1 MTRRSRVFYFGMITT
16 DTYARAVG
24 IKTYAGAATRKMFL
38 VTRAM
43 RYVGHRAVIV
53 SLPFVGSGAS
63 RARYGKVVTSDAGVP
78 AVFLET
84 LRSKY
89 LRKLYGPLLLASFS
103 WRRVKQQDTVIVYN
117 HAIEYIPALLSLRLR
132 GIKTVQ
138 DIEDAPTQEER
149 GLRGLLNRLS
159 FAATLRLTAQRKM
172 VVADHVARGLGLKD
186 YVVIRGV
193 SSQETDASLGPN
205 TQKWDDL
212 RAGQALKIHFGGT
225 LISETG
231 IDLFCAAVDRLA
243 QDEGKLA
250 RPIVFSVTGIGELDK
265 IRDLQARVQGS
276 VKIDV
281 ALHPEL
287 DMAEYL
293 ALIDSCHASLSL
305 KLPASELAHTT
316 FPSKVIEIT
325 ASGLA
330 LVSTQFGDV
339 TEIFDDDSTFFLNAG
354 EASNLSELILVI
366 ASDPDAIEQ
375 VARAGQAVC
384 MGTFS
389 PETVG
394 NEMTRLI
401 RDA

>member
-1 MTRRSRVFYFGMITT
+1 MITT
-16 DTYARAVG
+16 DTYARAVE

-43 RYVGHRAVIV
+43 RYVGLRAVIV

-63 RARYGKVVTSDAGVP
+63 RARYAQVITSDAGVP

-89 LRKLYGPLLLASFS
+89 LRKLYVPLLLASFS

-159 FAATLRLTAQRKM
+159 FAATQRLTAPRKM
-172 VVADHVARGLGLKD
+172 VVADHVARGLDLKD

-193 SSQETDASLGPN
+193 SSQETDVSLGPN

-231 IDLFCAAVDRLA
+231 VDLFCAAVDRLV
-243 QDEGKLA
+243 QDEDQLA
-250 RPIVFSVTGIGELDK
+250 RQIAFFVTGIGELDK

-281 ALHPEL
+281 ALQPEL
-287 DMAEYL
+287 DKAEYL

-305 KLPASELAHTT
+305 KRPASELAHTT

-330 LVSTQFGDV
+330 LVSTRLGDV
-339 TEIFDDDSTFFLNAG
+339 AEIFDDDSAFFLNAG
-354 EASNLSELILVI
+354 EASSLSELILAI
-366 ASDPDAIEQ
+366 ASDPDTIEQ
-375 VARAGQAVC
+375 VARAGQEVC
-384 MGTFS
+384 MRTFS

-394 NEMTRLI
+394 HEMTRLI
-401 RDA
+401 QDT